1 MQDTGKT
8 KAQLLEELEALRR
21 SEAEYRAIV
30 EHIPAVV
37 YTAALDQTSTTLYMS
52 PQVGRFL
59 GYSPDEWIADH
70 ELWVKLVH
78 PDDRD
83 RVLAQLADS
92 QKSGNPFCCEYRMCN
107 PDGRTLC
114 IRDEAVVVKD
124 NAGRPVFLEGVMLD
138 ITERVLAEEALRR
151 SEAEYREVVEQQAE
165 FICRWLPDGRVT
177 FVNDAYCRYFGKR
190 REELVGRSF
199 MPLIPPEDQARVAD
213 YFASLTPDQPLAT
226 YEHRVIVPGGKIRWM
241 QWTDRA
247 IFDEAGRLAEYQ
259 AVGRDVTERVLAEEA
274 LRESEQR
281 YRTLFEQ
288 SLDAIAIVADGR
300 VVHANEA
307 AATLVGVAL
316 EVALGRPIEEFV
328 HADDRPRVRA
338 HVAELAAGALPFF
351 AEQYRIV
358 RLDGSVSWVEVRG
371 QAIEWEGR
379 PAAQIVAHDVT
390 ERRAAEEAL
399 RKSEGEKDL
408 ILSSVAEEVL
418 FQDTRHRIL
427 WANRAAAESVGATP
441 DQLVGRPCY
450 TVFHPRT
457 EPCPGCPVHKAL
469 ETGEPGVAELR
480 SEDGRYWFIKGYPI
494 RDAEENIAGAVEVAL
509 DITEQRRAEEE
520 RRRLEARVRDA
531 QKLESLGVL
540 AGGIAHD
547 FNNLLVGI
555 LGNVGLAHLEMPP
568 DSPLRPYC
576 EQIEQAAFRARDLTN
591 QLLAFAGKG
600 KFQIVAANLSDLVR
614 DTADLLRVSIPRR
627 VALDLHLAPDLPPIL
642 ADATQIRQV
651 VMNLLTNA
659 SEAVGDS
666 PGTIT
671 LVTGSVHAD
680 RAYLAGAFV
689 DEDIPEGDYVF
700 LDVSDTGCGMDA
712 ETRAKIFD
720 PFFSTKFSGRG
731 LGLAAVLGIVRGHRG
746 AVRVYSEP
754 GQGTAVKVLF
764 PAAEKGTAVP
774 HRPSEEAPAPRDA
787 DFRGSG
793 TVLVIDDEPSVRDVA
808 RAILERAGFEVLVAA
823 SGREGLERFRACADR
838 IVAVLL
844 DMTMPDLAGEEVF
857 AELRSIRPDVPVILS
872 SGYNEQDAVRR
883 FTADVSAGPESGLAG
898 FIQKP
903 YLPADLL
910 SKVRAALRV

>member
-1 MQDTGKT
+1 MQDTRKT
-8 KAQLLEELEALRR
+8 KARLLEELEALRR

-59 GYSPDEWIADH
+59 GYSADEWLADH

-138 ITERVLAEEALRR
+138 ITDRVLAEEALAVEHQQLLSIFDGIDEVIYVVAPQTYEILYMNEAARR
-151 SEAEYREVVEQQAE
+151 ALGGDHVGQKCYAAFQKFDAPCPFCTNDRIFGPNEGKAYVWEFQNQRNQRWYRCIDRAV
-165 FICRWLPDGRVT
+165 RWPDGRMV
-177 FVNDAYCRYFGKR
+177 RY
-190 REELVGRSF
+190 E
-199 MPLIPPEDQARVAD
+199 M
-213 YFASLTPDQPLAT
+213 
-226 YEHRVIVPGGKIRWM
+226 
-241 QWTDRA
+241 A
-247 IFDEAGRLAEYQ
+247 IDI
-259 AVGRDVTERVLAEEA
+259 T
-274 LRESEQR
+274 EQR
-281 YRTLFEQ
+281 
-288 SLDAIAIVADGR
+288 
-300 VVHANEA
+300 
-307 AATLVGVAL
+307 
-316 EVALGRPIEEFV
+316 
-328 HADDRPRVRA
+328 RA
-338 HVAELAAGALPFF
+338 
-351 AEQYRIV
+351 Q
-358 RLDGSVSWVEVRG
+358 
-371 QAIEWEGR
+371 
-379 PAAQIVAHDVT
+379 
-390 ERRAAEEAL
+390 EAL
-399 RKSEGEKDL
+399 RKAEREKDL
-408 ILSSVAEEVL
+408 ILSSVAEHVL
-418 FQDTRHRIL
+418 FQDTAHRIL
-427 WANRAAAESVGATP
+427 WANRAAAESVGTTP
-441 DQLVGRPCY
+441 DQLVGRLCY
-450 TVFHPRT
+450 TVWHPRT
-457 EPCPGCPVHKAL
+457 EPCLDCPVHKAL
-469 ETGEPGVAELR
+469 ETGEAGIAELR
-480 SEDGRYWFIKGYPI
+480 SEDGCYWLIKGYPI
-494 RDAEENIAGAVEVAL
+494 RDADGNVTGVVEVTL
-509 DITEQRRAEEE
+509 DITARRRAEEE

-555 LGNVGLAHLEMPP
+555 LGNAGLAHLEMPP
-568 DSPLRPYC
+568 DSPLRKYC
-576 EQIEQAAFRARDLTN
+576 DQIEKAALRARDLTN

-600 KFQIVAANLSDLVR
+600 KFQIGAANLSDLVR

-627 VALDLHLAPDLPPIL
+627 VTLDLHLAPDLSPIL

-659 SEAVGDS
+659 SEAVGDP

-680 RAYLAGAFV
+680 RQYLAGAFV
-689 DEDIPEGDYVF
+689 DEDLPEGDYVF

-712 ETRAKIFD
+712 ETQAKIFD

-746 AVRVYSEP
+746 AIRVYSEP
-754 GQGTAVKVLF
+754 GHGTTVKVLF
-764 PAAEKGTAVP
+764 PAAVEQGTHEPA
-774 HRPSEEAPAPRDA
+774 APTEDAAPGPA
-787 DFRGSG
+787 EDFRGSG

-808 RAILERAGFEVLVAA
+808 RAILERAGFDVLVAA
-823 SGREGLERFRACADR
+823 SGREGLERFRAGADR

-872 SGYNEQDAVRR
+872 SGYNEQDATRR
-883 FTADVSAGPESGLAG
+883 FAPAGLAG

-910 SKVRAALRV
+910 SKVRVALRV

>member
-21 SEAEYRAIV
+21 SEAEYRA
-30 EHIPAVV
+30 
-37 YTAALDQTSTTLYMS
+37 
-52 PQVGRFL
+52 
-59 GYSPDEWIADH
+59 
-70 ELWVKLVH
+70 
-78 PDDRD
+78 
-83 RVLAQLADS
+83 
-92 QKSGNPFCCEYRMCN
+92 
-107 PDGRTLC
+107 
-114 IRDEAVVVKD
+114 
-124 NAGRPVFLEGVMLD
+124 
-138 ITERVLAEEALRR
+138 
-151 SEAEYREVVEQQAE
+151 VVEQQAE
-165 FICRWLPDGRVT
+165 FICRWLPGSRIT

-190 REELVGRSF
+190 REELVGQSF

-213 YFASLTPDQPLAT
+213 HFASLTPHQPLAT
-226 YEHRVIVPGGKIRWM
+226 HEHRVIVPGGQIRWM
-241 QWTDRA
+241 QWTNRA
-247 IFDEAGRLAEYQ
+247 LFDSAGRVVGYQ
-259 AVGRDVTERVLAEEA
+259 GVGRDITERVLAEEA

-307 AATLVGVAL
+307 AAALVGVAL
-316 EVALGRPIEEFV
+316 EVALGRPIEDFV

-338 HVAELAAGALPFF
+338 RVAELAAGALPSF

-371 QAIEWEGR
+371 QVIEWEGR

-390 ERRAAEEAL
+390 EHRAAEEAL
-399 RKSEGEKDL
+399 RKSEGEKAL
-408 ILSSVAEEVL
+408 ILSSVEEQVL
-418 FQDTRHRIL
+418 FQDTRHRII
-427 WANRAAAESVGATP
+427 WANRAAAEYVGATP
-441 DQLVGRPCY
+441 DQLVGRLCY
-450 TVFHPRT
+450 TVFRPRA
-457 EPCPGCPVHKAL
+457 EPCPGCPVHKAF

-480 SEDGRYWFIKGYPI
+480 SEDGRYWLIKGYPI
-494 RDAEENIAGAVEVAL
+494 RDADGNVTGAVEVAL

-555 LGNVGLAHLEMPP
+555 LGNAGLAHLEMPP
-568 DSPLRPYC
+568 DSPLRKYC
-576 EQIEQAAFRARDLTN
+576 DQIEQAALRARDLTN

-600 KFQIVAANLSDLVR
+600 KFQVRPVNLSDLVR
-614 DTADLLRVSIPRR
+614 DTADLLRVSIPRH
-627 VALDLHLAPDLPPIL
+627 VTLDLHLDPALPPIL

-659 SEAVGDS
+659 SEAIGDS

-680 RAYLAGAFV
+680 RQYLAGAFV
-689 DEDIPEGDYVF
+689 DEDLPEGDYVF

-712 ETRAKIFD
+712 ETQAKIFD

-731 LGLAAVLGIVRGHRG
+731 LGLAAVLGIVRGHCG
-746 AVRVYSEP
+746 AIRVYSEP
-754 GQGTAVKVLF
+754 GHGTAVKVLF
-764 PAAEKGTAVP
+764 PAAVEQGTHEPAAAA
-774 HRPSEEAPAPRDA
+774 EDAAPGPVE

-808 RAILERAGFEVLVAA
+808 RAILEKAGFEVLVAA

-872 SGYNEQDAVRR
+872 SGYNEQDATRR
-883 FTADVSAGPESGLAG
+883 FAPAGLAG

>member
-1 MQDTGKT
+1 MPMQDTRKT
-8 KAQLLEELEALRR
+8 KARLLDELEVLRR
-21 SEAEYRAIV
+21 SEAEYRAVV
-30 EHIPAVV
+30 EH
-37 YTAALDQTSTTLYMS
+37 
-52 PQVGRFL
+52 
-59 GYSPDEWIADH
+59 
-70 ELWVKLVH
+70 
-78 PDDRD
+78 
-83 RVLAQLADS
+83 
-92 QKSGNPFCCEYRMCN
+92 
-107 PDGRTLC
+107 
-114 IRDEAVVVKD
+114 
-124 NAGRPVFLEGVMLD
+124 
-138 ITERVLAEEALRR
+138 
-151 SEAEYREVVEQQAE
+151 QAE
-165 FICRWLPDGRVT
+165 FICRWLPDGRIT

-226 YEHRVIVPGGKIRWM
+226 HEHRVIVPGGKIRWM

-247 IFDEAGRLAEYQ
+247 IFDETGRLVEYQ

-274 LRESEQR
+274 LRQSEQR

-307 AATLVGVAL
+307 AASLVDVPLAVAI
-316 EVALGRPIEEFV
+316 GRPIEEFV
-328 HADDRPRVRA
+328 HPDDRARVRA
-338 HVAELAAGALPFF
+338 HVAELAAGALPSF
-351 AEQYRIV
+351 AEQYRTI
-358 RLDGSVSWVEVRG
+358 RPDGSLAWVEVRG
-371 QAIEWEGR
+371 QPIEWQGR

-408 ILSSVAEEVL
+408 ILSSVEEQVL
-418 FQDTRHRIL
+418 FQDTTHRII
-427 WANRAAAESVGATP
+427 WANRAVAEYVGATP

-450 TVFHPRT
+450 TVFRHRT

-469 ETGEPGVAELR
+469 QTGEAGVAELH
-480 SEDGRYWFIKGYPI
+480 SEDGRYWLIKGYPI
-494 RDAEENIAGAVEVAL
+494 RDADGNVTGAVEVAL

-520 RRRLEARVRDA
+520 QRRLEARVRDA
-531 QKLESLGVL
+531 EKLESLGVL

-555 LGNVGLAHLEMPP
+555 LGNAGLAHLEMPP

-576 EQIEQAAFRARDLTN
+576 DQIEQAALRARDLTN
-591 QLLAFAGKG
+591 QLLAFSGKG
-600 KFQIVAANLSDLVR
+600 KFQVRPANLSELVR
-614 DTADLLRVSIPRR
+614 NTADLLRVSIPRR
-627 VALDLHLAPDLPPIL
+627 VALDLHLAPDSPPIL

-659 SEAVGDS
+659 SEAIGDS

-671 LVTGSVHAD
+671 IATGAVHAD
-680 RAYLAGAFV
+680 RQYLAGAFV
-689 DEDIPEGDYVF
+689 DEDLPEGDYVF

-712 ETRAKIFD
+712 ETQAKIFD

-731 LGLAAVLGIVRGHRG
+731 LGLAAVLGIVRGHLG
-746 AVRVYSEP
+746 AIRVYSEP
-754 GQGTAVKVLF
+754 GHGTAVKVLF
-764 PAAEKGTAVP
+764 PAAAEQGSAVP
-774 HRPSEEAPAPRDA
+774 RMPPEETPVPRGA

-808 RAILERAGFEVLVAA
+808 SAILEKAGFEVLVAA
-823 SGREGLERFRACADR
+823 SGAEGLERFRASADR

-844 DMTMPDLAGEEVF
+844 DMTMPDFSGEEVF
-857 AELRSIRPDVPVILS
+857 AELRKVRPDVPVILS

-883 FTADVSAGPESGLAG
+883 FTADVPAGPEGGLAG
-898 FIQKP
+898 FVQKP

-910 SKVRAALRV
+910 SKLRAALNR

>member
-1 MQDTGKT
+1 MHLEGGMPMQDTRKT
-8 KAQLLEELEALRR
+8 KARLLEELRALRR
-21 SEAEYRAIV
+21 SEAEYRA
-30 EHIPAVV
+30 
-37 YTAALDQTSTTLYMS
+37 
-52 PQVGRFL
+52 
-59 GYSPDEWIADH
+59 
-70 ELWVKLVH
+70 
-78 PDDRD
+78 
-83 RVLAQLADS
+83 
-92 QKSGNPFCCEYRMCN
+92 
-107 PDGRTLC
+107 
-114 IRDEAVVVKD
+114 
-124 NAGRPVFLEGVMLD
+124 
-138 ITERVLAEEALRR
+138 
-151 SEAEYREVVEQQAE
+151 VVEQQAE
-165 FICRWLPDGRVT
+165 FICRWLPDGRIT

-226 YEHRVIVPGGKIRWM
+226 HEHRVMVPGGKIRWM

-247 IFDEAGRLAEYQ
+247 IFDETGRLVEYQ
-259 AVGRDVTERVLAEEA
+259 SVGRDVTERVLAEEA
-274 LRESEQR
+274 LAVEHQQLLSIFDGIDEVVYVADPETYEVLYVNEACRRTVGDVVGQKC
-281 YRTLFEQ
+281 YRAFQ
-288 SLDAIAIVADGR
+288 GLDAPCPFCT
-300 VVHANEA
+300 NE
-307 AATLVGVAL
+307 
-316 EVALGRPIEEFV
+316 
-328 HADDRPRVRA
+328 
-338 HVAELAAGALPFF
+338 
-351 AEQYRIV
+351 RIF
-358 RLDGSVSWVEVRG
+358 GPN
-371 QAIEWEGR
+371 EGR
-379 PAAQIVAHDVT
+379 PYVWEFQNRRNQRWYRCIDRAVRWPDGRMVRYEMAIDITEQRCAQ
-390 ERRAAEEAL
+390 EAL
-399 RKSEGEKDL
+399 RKSEGEKAL
-408 ILSSVAEEVL
+408 ILSSVAEQVL
-418 FQDTRHRIL
+418 FQDTRHRII

-441 DQLVGRPCY
+441 DQIVGRFCY
-450 TVFHPRT
+450 TVWHPRT
-457 EPCPGCPVHKAL
+457 EPCIGCPVHKAL
-469 ETGEPGVAELR
+469 ETGEAGGVAEIQ
-480 SEDGRYWFIKGYPI
+480 SEDGRCWLIKGYPI
-494 RDAEENIAGAVEVAL
+494 RDADGNVTGAVEVAL

-555 LGNVGLAHLEMPP
+555 LGNAGLAHLEMPP
-568 DSPLRPYC
+568 DSPLRKYC
-576 EQIEQAAFRARDLTN
+576 DQIEQAALRARDLTN
-591 QLLAFAGKG
+591 QLLAFSGKG
-600 KFQIVAANLSDLVR
+600 KFQVRPANLSDLVR
-614 DTADLLRVSIPRR
+614 DTADLLRVSIPRH
-627 VALDLHLAPDLPPIL
+627 VTLDLHLAPDSPPIL

-680 RAYLAGAFV
+680 RQYLAGAFV
-689 DEDIPEGDYVF
+689 DEDLPEGDYVF

-712 ETRAKIFD
+712 ETQARIFD

-754 GQGTAVKVLF
+754 GHGTAVKVLF
-764 PAAEKGTAVP
+764 PAADVAGQGTHEPA
-774 HRPSEEAPAPRDA
+774 APAEGA
-787 DFRGSG
+787 ASISTEGFRGSG

-808 RAILERAGFEVLVAA
+808 RAILEKAGFEVLVAA

-857 AELRSIRPDVPVILS
+857 AELRSIRPGVPVILS
-872 SGYNEQDAVRR
+872 SGYNEQDATRR
-883 FTADVSAGPESGLAG
+883 FAPSGLAG

>member
-1 MQDTGKT
+1 MQDTRKT
-8 KAQLLEELEALRR
+8 KARLLEELEALRL
-21 SEAEYRAIV
+21 SEAEYRAVV
-30 EHIPAVV
+30 EH
-37 YTAALDQTSTTLYMS
+37 
-52 PQVGRFL
+52 
-59 GYSPDEWIADH
+59 
-70 ELWVKLVH
+70 
-78 PDDRD
+78 
-83 RVLAQLADS
+83 
-92 QKSGNPFCCEYRMCN
+92 
-107 PDGRTLC
+107 
-114 IRDEAVVVKD
+114 
-124 NAGRPVFLEGVMLD
+124 
-138 ITERVLAEEALRR
+138 
-151 SEAEYREVVEQQAE
+151 QAE
-165 FICRWLPDGRVT
+165 FICRWLPDGRIT
-177 FVNDAYCRYFGKR
+177 FVNEAYCRYFGKR
-190 REELVGRSF
+190 HEELVGRSF

-213 YFASLTPDQPLAT
+213 HFASLTPEEPVAT
-226 YEHRVIVPGGKIRWM
+226 HEHRVIAPEGGIRWM
-241 QWTDRA
+241 QWTNRA
-247 IFDEAGRLAEYQ
+247 LFDSAGRVVGYQ
-259 AVGRDVTERVLAEEA
+259 AVGRDVTERRAAEEA
-274 LRESEQR
+274 LAVEHQQLLSIFDGIDEVVYVADPETYEVLYVNEACRRTVGDVVGQKC
-281 YRTLFEQ
+281 YRAFQ
-288 SLDAIAIVADGR
+288 GLDAPCPFCT
-300 VVHANEA
+300 NE
-307 AATLVGVAL
+307 
-316 EVALGRPIEEFV
+316 
-328 HADDRPRVRA
+328 
-338 HVAELAAGALPFF
+338 
-351 AEQYRIV
+351 RIFG
-358 RLDGSVSWVEVRG
+358 LN
-371 QAIEWEGR
+371 EGR
-379 PAAQIVAHDVT
+379 PYVWEFQNQRNRRWYRCLDRAIRWPDGRMVRYEMAIDVH
-390 ERRAAEEAL
+390 ERKAAEEAL
-399 RKSEGEKDL
+399 RKSEGEKAL
-408 ILSSVAEEVL
+408 ILSSVEEQVL
-418 FQDTRHRIL
+418 FQDTAHRII
-427 WANRAAAESVGATP
+427 WANRAVAEFVGATS

-469 ETGEPGVAELR
+469 QTGEAGVAELQ

-494 RDAEENIAGAVEVAL
+494 RDAEGNIAGAVEVAL

-555 LGNVGLAHLEMPP
+555 LGNVGLAHLDMPP

-576 EQIEQAAFRARDLTN
+576 EQIEQAALRARDLTN

-600 KFQIVAANLSDLVR
+600 KFQIGAANLSDLVR
-614 DTADLLRVSIPRR
+614 DTANLLRVSIPRR
-627 VALDLHLAPDLPPIL
+627 VTLDLHLAPDLPPIL

-659 SEAVGDS
+659 SEAIGDS

-671 LVTGSVHAD
+671 LVTGAVHAD
-680 RAYLAGAFV
+680 RQYLAGAFV
-689 DEDIPEGDYVF
+689 DEDLPEGDYVF

-712 ETRAKIFD
+712 ETQARIFD

-746 AVRVYSEP
+746 AIRVYSEP
-754 GQGTAVKVLF
+754 GHGTAVKVLF

-774 HRPSEEAPAPRDA
+774 HRPPEEAPAPRDA

-872 SGYNEQDAVRR
+872 SGYNEQDATRR
-883 FTADVSAGPESGLAG
+883 FAPAGLAG